1 MMRATGSRMRLGLIF
16 GIVLAIILGVILWQR
31 GKPPVP

>member
-1 MMRATGSRMRLGLIF
+1 MRLGLIF

>member
-1 MMRATGSRMRLGLIF
+1 MIIAMRLGAIF
-16 GIVLAIILGVILWQR
+16 GIVLVIILGVILWKR